1 LILSL
6 GAPNL
11 LFYRGAKLIDKKE
24 IRRRIMFELPTP
36 LHPAIVHLPI
46 VLTFL
51 GTLFALISIVTR
63 RLWLPL
69 YTAIILVLA
78 ALGAQFA
85 VITGGAQDPLFST
98 LSQEQKQLVEE
109 HSNWGENARIALVAA
124 AVLALV
130 ALGLHRF
137 GPSRRVVAVLTTLA
151 GLVACFIVWRTA
163 QLGGH
168 LVFQHGIGLQNSPAE
183 ATPTASPSA
192 SEAPSATPTAQ

>member
-1 LILSL
+1 
-6 GAPNL
+6 
-11 LFYRGAKLIDKKE
+11 
-24 IRRRIMFELPTP
+24 MFELPNP

-51 GTLFALISIVTR
+51 GTLFALISIITR

-85 VITGGAQDPLFST
+85 VATGDAQDPLFKT
-98 LSQEQKQLVEE
+98 LSTEQKQLVEE
-109 HSNWGENARIALVAA
+109 HSTWGENGLTALIVA
-124 AVLALV
+124 AVLSLI

-137 GPSRRVVAVLTTLA
+137 GTGRRVVAVLTLLA
-151 GLVACFIVWRTA
+151 ALVACFFVLRAA

-168 LVFQHGIGLQNSPAE
+168 LVYQHGIGVGQGAAAE
-183 ATPTASPSA
+183 ATPSASPEAGA
-192 SEAPSATPTAQ
+192 SGSPAASATTTPQ

>member
-1 LILSL
+1 
-6 GAPNL
+6 
-11 LFYRGAKLIDKKE
+11 
-24 IRRRIMFELPTP
+24 MFELPTP

-51 GTLFALISIVTR
+51 GTLFALISIITR

-85 VITGGAQDPLFST
+85 VATGDAQDPLFST
-98 LSQEQKQLVEE
+98 LSTEQKQLVED
-109 HSNWGENARIALVAA
+109 HSNWGEDGRTALIVA
-124 AVLALV
+124 AVLSLI

-137 GPSRRVVAVLTTLA
+137 GASRRIAALLTTVA
-151 GLVACFIVWRTA
+151 ALVACFFVLRAA

-168 LVFQHGIGLQNSPAE
+168 LVYQHGIGVQGAAAAQATSSASPTGGPGAA
-183 ATPTASPSA
+183 ATPTAH
-192 SEAPSATPTAQ
+192 